1 MYFYKLSLAERYL
14 CIYNKYIV
22 KCNDKVRKS
31 PHQVS
36 TIHEGKNKARERE
49 LLGAKGRLL
58 LKQEGRGDLLE
69 QVTSEETP
77 KQGREGVA
85 QLPGEKKRNA
95 EPPSSLTCSSRFKP

>member
-1 MYFYKLSLAERYL
+1 MT
-14 CIYNKYIV
+14 KYE
-22 KCNDKVRKS
+22 KAHTKYR
-31 PHQVS
+31 QS
-36 TIHEGKNKARERE
+36 TKEKIRRERE

-85 QLPGEKKRNA
+85 RLPGEKKRNA